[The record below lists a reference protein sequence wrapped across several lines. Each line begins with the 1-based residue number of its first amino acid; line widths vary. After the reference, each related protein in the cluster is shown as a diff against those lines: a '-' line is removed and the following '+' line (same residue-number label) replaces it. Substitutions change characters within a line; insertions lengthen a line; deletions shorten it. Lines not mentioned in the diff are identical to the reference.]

1 MNIRDNFNSSFRI
14 LLQNKSRS
22 FLTMLGIIIGIM
34 GVIVIISAGNGA
46 QSLIISQIQSQGTN
60 LVAVF
65 PGSGDKEGPPVSVM
79 GIVITTL
86 KYDDILALKD
96 PVLSPHVKAV
106 TGYVRASETVTWRGN
121 KADTSIVGVSYTLP
135 EVEETETVEG
145 SFFTEEDEKS
155 LQKVAVLGSDVKKN
169 LFDGENPIGELV
181 KIGKTSYRVVG
192 VMEERGASGFSNQ
205 DNQIYIPVTT
215 GQKLLLGI
223 DHVSFGRAKI
233 SADVAAEHAME
244 DIKSILRVRHDIKE
258 NQPDDFDVR
267 SQKESID
274 VMLKVTNAIKF
285 FLAAVAGIAL
295 VVGGIGIM
303 NIMLVAVQERIR
315 EIGLRKAVGARN
327 YDIMEQFLIETIFI
341 TSLAGIIG
349 IILGIFVSYSVAKV
363 ITFLGYDW
371 EFSISIYSIILAVG
385 VSSAIGFIF
394 GLIPARRASKLNSIE
409 ALRYE

>member
-1 MNIRDNFNSSFRI
+1 
-14 LLQNKSRS
+14 
-22 FLTMLGIIIGIM
+22 MLGIIIGIM
-34 GVIVIISAGNGA
+34 GVIVIISAGSGA
-46 QSLIISQIQSQGTN
+46 QSLIVSQIQSQGSN

-65 PGSGDKEGPPVSVM
+65 PGNGDKEGPPVSVM

-96 PVLSPHVKAV
+96 SVLSPHVKAV
-106 TGYVRASETVTWRGN
+106 TGYVRASETITWRGN
-121 KADTSIVGVSYTLP
+121 KVDTSIVGVSYTLP
-135 EVEETETVEG
+135 MVEDTATELG

-169 LFDGENPIGELV
+169 LFDGENPIGELI
-181 KIGKTSYRVVG
+181 KIGKTSYRVIG
-192 VMEERGASGFSNQ
+192 AMKERGASGFSNQ

-233 SADVAAEHAME
+233 ASDSDIDHAMN
-244 DIKSILRVRHDIKE
+244 DIKEILRTRHDIKE

-267 SQKESID
+267 SQKDAIN

-295 VVGGIGIM
+295 IVGGIGIM

-327 YDIMEQFLIETIFI
+327 YDIMEQFLLETIFI

-349 IILGIFVSYSVAKV
+349 IILGVIVSYLVAK
-363 ITFLGYDW
+363 IINYLGYSW

-385 VSSAIGFIF
+385 VSSLIGFIF